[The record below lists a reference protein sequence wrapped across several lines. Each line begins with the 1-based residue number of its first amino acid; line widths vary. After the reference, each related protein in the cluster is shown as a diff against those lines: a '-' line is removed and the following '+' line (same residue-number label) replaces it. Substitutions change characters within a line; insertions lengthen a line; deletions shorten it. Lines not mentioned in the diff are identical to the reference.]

1 MNFEISVNFSVF
13 IFMSVY
19 TYIQILKKRHLAEI
33 ETKIGLSFLGEL
45 TPDME
50 NFRSMI
56 HMVMENHLDRYR
68 PHFQFGWTGSPDIAN
83 SVAMDT
89 LSVIN

>member
-1 MNFEISVNFSVF
+1 MFTHN
-13 IFMSVY
+13 
-19 TYIQILKKRHLAEI
+19 IQILKKRHLAEI
-33 ETKIGLSFLGEL
+33 ETKIETKIDLYFLGEL

>member
-1 MNFEISVNFSVF
+1 
-13 IFMSVY
+13 MS
-19 TYIQILKKRHLAEI
+19 TKKLLVMAVLE
-33 ETKIGLSFLGEL
+33 ENKLGEI

-50 NFRSMI
+50 NFRSML
-56 HMVMENHLDRYR
+56 HMVMETHLDRYR

-89 LSVIN
+89 LSVKFLFIHQNLFCFM